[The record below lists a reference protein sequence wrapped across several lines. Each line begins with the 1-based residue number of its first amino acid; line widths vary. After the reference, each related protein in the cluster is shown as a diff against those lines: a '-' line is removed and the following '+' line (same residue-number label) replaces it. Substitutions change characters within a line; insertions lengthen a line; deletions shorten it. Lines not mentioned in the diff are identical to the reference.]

1 MSSEVEKS
9 SSEVEKSARVAT
21 QPRVTTLQLVHIPK
35 TGGTALEAFSAYAR
49 TRLGPSMPLWGQ
61 HNKQLAN
68 GTSCMH
74 LNTRLAT
81 PLPKACFA
89 PMPGG
94 DFCAVWGAPPHAI
107 PQARAVH
114 MRLGVETFCVVRHP
128 SERIVSAFRD
138 FVDDKRDFRTALVGP
153 KLRVLRRGG
162 CTAARLNEYVQ
173 QHRQNVEAGHRYIEW
188 CHLTPQSEYVQAGW
202 CRHQLRYERLE
213 QEFAQLVR
221 RRMPGSAA
229 GLRMKLSRAGVSQ
242 CREVSAANL
251 SDASRQWL
259 QSFFAADFRLF
270 DALQRS
276 ELASQSYVPS
286 TA

>member
-9 SSEVEKSARVAT
+9 SSEVEKSARAAT

-49 TRLGPSMPLWGQ
+49 TRLGPSMLLWGQ

-162 CTAARLNEYVQ
+162 CTAARLNE
-173 QHRQNVEAGHRYIEW
+173 
-188 CHLTPQSEYVQAGW
+188 
-202 CRHQLRYERLE
+202 
-213 QEFAQLVR
+213 
-221 RRMPGSAA
+221 
-229 GLRMKLSRAGVSQ
+229 
-242 CREVSAANL
+242 
-251 SDASRQWL
+251 
-259 QSFFAADFRLF
+259 
-270 DALQRS
+270 
-276 ELASQSYVPS
+276 
-286 TA
+286 

>member
-1 MSSEVEKS
+1 
-9 SSEVEKSARVAT
+9 
-21 QPRVTTLQLVHIPK
+21 
-35 TGGTALEAFSAYAR
+35 
-49 TRLGPSMPLWGQ
+49 
-61 HNKQLAN
+61 
-68 GTSCMH
+68 
-74 LNTRLAT
+74 
-81 PLPKACFA
+81 
-89 PMPGG
+89 
-94 DFCAVWGAPPHAI
+94 
-107 PQARAVH
+107 

-153 KLRVLRRGG
+153 KLRGLRRGG

-173 QHRQNVEAGHRYIEW
+173 QHRQNVVAGHRYIEW

-229 GLRMKLSRAGVSQ
+229 GLRVKLSRAGVSQ

-259 QSFFAADFRLF
+259 ESFFAADFRLF

-276 ELASQSYVPS
+276 ELASPC
-286 TA
+286 

>member
-1 MSSEVEKS
+1 
-9 SSEVEKSARVAT
+9 
-21 QPRVTTLQLVHIPK
+21 LQLVHIPK
-35 TGGTALEAFSAYAR
+35 TGGTTLEAFSAYAH
-49 TRLGPSMPLWGQ
+49 TRLGPSMPLWGK
-61 HNKQLAN
+61 HNKRLAN

-153 KLRVLRRGG
+153 KLRGLRRGG

-202 CRHQLRYERLE
+202 CRHQLRSARHRRAPLAPPSRPTPAPTHDPSNWHTPKNERE
-213 QEFAQLVR
+213 Y
-221 RRMPGSAA
+221 
-229 GLRMKLSRAGVSQ
+229 LRSPQKARDKLSELVLRVSECVEAVSEWCRRVSIDTSVGV
-242 CREVSAANL
+242 CR
-251 SDASRQWL
+251 
-259 QSFFAADFRLF
+259 
-270 DALQRS
+270 
-276 ELASQSYVPS
+276 
-286 TA
+286 